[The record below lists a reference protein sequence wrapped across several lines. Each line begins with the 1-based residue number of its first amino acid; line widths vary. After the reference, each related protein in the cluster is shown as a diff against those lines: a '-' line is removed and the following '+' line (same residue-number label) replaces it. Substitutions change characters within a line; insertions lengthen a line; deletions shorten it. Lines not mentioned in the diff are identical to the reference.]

1 MWRIT
6 EDAVLVLAVA
16 CMYSFTVTI
25 QILRQGTKYKWV
37 GTYWRVWLLQGSL
50 LGRGEMVPERGEE
63 KKE

>member
-1 MWRIT
+1 MLYI
-6 EDAVLVLAVA
+6 VLVLARVA
-16 CMYSFTVTI
+16 VSSGNFIATI